1 MEEVWNLLLGALI
14 GSLVTVAIGG
24 IYGASRLASIST
36 ELAGLR
42 RDVERLLPLLGM
54 EVKTS

>member
-1 MEEVWNLLLGALI
+1 MSSVEIWNLLLGALV

-24 IYGASRLASIST
+24 VYGASKLASIQT

-54 EVKTS
+54 EG